1 MNASEYGVNV
11 EYGVNKPMGKSG
23 TLHNGDNG
31 VNTEYEY
38 ESTQENENAENVESM
53 EGG

>member
-1 MNASEYGVNV
+1 ME
-11 EYGVNKPMGKSG
+11 
-23 TLHNGDNG
+23 HG

-53 EGG
+53 EDRIIQ